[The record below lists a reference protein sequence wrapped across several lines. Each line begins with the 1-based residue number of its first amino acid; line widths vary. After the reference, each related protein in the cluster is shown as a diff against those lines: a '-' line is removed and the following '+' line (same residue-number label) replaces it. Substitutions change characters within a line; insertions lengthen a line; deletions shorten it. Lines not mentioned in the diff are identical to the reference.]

1 MISASG
7 APNTG
12 RRASP
17 DTLPLTFTGHAHGLV
32 VTLRNQMSMPSR
44 PRTGSGALLAG
55 LIILV
60 VTLATIG
67 VLLAAGITPQR
78 AWDSFFPVGG
88 ATPVTDRAK
97 ATRGL
102 YDIVFLIGA
111 AIFVIVEAMIVYT
124 VFRYRRKTDDEA
136 LPPQTHGNNLVEVI
150 WTAIHTAIV
159 LALFVM
165 SWQTLNTVEAKA
177 ATPDVYVRA
186 IAARYQWTFEYLDG
200 PDGVGLTPKV
210 LFSQALPVGEDGGL
224 VLPVAEP
231 VHISLTSPDVIHAF
245 YVPKFLF
252 KRDVVPGKL
261 NNFDFTVEE
270 PGTYRG
276 QCAELCG
283 AYHGSMVFEV
293 HARPKAE
300 FDTWLAG
307 AIAKASAT
315 PAPAPSGDAF
325 LPVVELS
332 ALNVTFNTTTL
343 TAPADKPFT
352 IHFKNDDNAVP
363 HNVEIK
369 DASGGVA
376 FKGEIITGVAET
388 NYSVPA
394 LKAGTY
400 TFLCTVHPNM
410 TGTLTVQ

>member
-1 MISASG
+1 
-7 APNTG
+7 
-12 RRASP
+12 
-17 DTLPLTFTGHAHGLV
+17 
-32 VTLRNQMSMPSR
+32 MSMPSR

-55 LIILV
+55 LIIIV

-88 ATPVTDRAK
+88 AAPVTDRAK
-97 ATRGL
+97 ATREL

-124 VFRYRRKTDDEA
+124 VFRYRRKSDDPS

-150 WTAIHTAIV
+150 WTAIPTAIV
-159 LALFVM
+159 LFLFVM
-165 SWQTLNTVEAKA
+165 SWQTLNTVEAR
-177 ATPDVYVRA
+177 TPTDVNVRA
-186 IAARYQWTFEYLDG
+186 VAAQYQWRFDYLDSADG
-200 PDGVGLTPKV
+200 PNAKV

-224 VLPVAEP
+224 VLPVGQP

-261 NNFDFTVEE
+261 NTFDFTVEE

-283 AYHGSMVFEV
+283 TFHGSMIFEV
-293 HARPKAE
+293 HAKPKAD
-300 FDTWLAG
+300 FDAWLASQ
-307 AIAKASAT
+307 IEKANAT
-315 PAPAPSGDAF
+315 PAPQPSGDAAGT
-325 LPVVELS
+325 VVEL
-332 ALNVTFNTTTL
+332 AAKDVAFTTTTL
-343 TAPADKPFT
+343 TAPADKPFA
-352 IHFKNDDNAVP
+352 IHLRNDDIAGVF

-369 DASGGVA
+369 DASGAVV
-376 FKGEIITGVAET
+376 FKGDLVDGGKDITYA
-388 NYSVPA
+388 VPA
-394 LKAGTY
+394 LAAGTY
-400 TFLCTVHPNM
+400 PFICTVHPNM